1 METMLVS
8 NQVAK
13 LRAHEQPKR
22 SATTITTTTTTE
34 NSCLLILQ
42 TDRFREEKVIA
53 RDSLWIKIM

>member
-22 SATTITTTTTTE
+22 SATKITTTTTE

>member
-22 SATTITTTTTTE
+22 SATTITTTTTE